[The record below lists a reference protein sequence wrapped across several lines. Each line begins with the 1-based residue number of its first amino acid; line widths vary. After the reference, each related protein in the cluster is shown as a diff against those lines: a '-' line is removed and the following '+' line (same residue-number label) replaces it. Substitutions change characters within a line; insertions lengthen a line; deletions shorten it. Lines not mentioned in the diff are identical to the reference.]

1 MLPFFF
7 IPNKNTLFL
16 LYTMLHAEYNNNVY
30 VFYVTTKDAMSYPSS
45 LGYLFKFTN
54 DMSGAVKW
62 GYGQNAVVYDRYTK
76 LSIYSTQGG
85 TLAEDVSGG
94 IIDFSP
100 NGYWKYEIYVADWD
114 DSGGPCPPNPTE
126 FGTWQCTN
134 LAGAVIDS
142 GNMDVDVYEITPLV
156 ANTYTITEYDT
167 CNPPPSTGGYSLN
180 QQILSLHCRGD
191 SGDPAR
197 FLYFT
202 RVERYQ
208 NFNSFFIDSVATIG
222 SEIRVQSTIMTYVHT
237 ITTQPE
243 SVVMNIATTTTAG
256 YSVELWKDGSLVD
269 IYNNLLPLSSSTY
282 PSICAILC
290 SNNEYIDDPTSCPS
304 TFPFS
309 GSIFFAFNGSYN
321 SVGGDVYTE
330 AIEIGKLLVSEQV
343 GEEQVQYTE
352 REAPPST
359 NYIYNE

>member
-1 MLPFFF
+1 LLPFSF
-7 IPNKNTLFL
+7 INPNRNRLFL

-30 VFYVTTKDAMSYPSS
+30 VFYVTTKDAMSYSSS

-62 GYGQNAVVYDRYTK
+62 GYGQNQVVYDRYTE

-85 TLAEDVSGG
+85 TIAEDVSGG
-94 IIDFSP
+94 IIDFNP
-100 NGYWKYEIYVADWD
+100 NGYWKYEIYAADWS
-114 DSGGPCPPNPTE
+114 SGSPCPPNPTE

-134 LAGAVIDS
+134 VAGAVIDS

-156 ANTYTITEYDT
+156 ADTYTITEYDT
-167 CNPPPSTGGYSLN
+167 CNPPPSTGGFSLE
-180 QQILSLHCRGD
+180 QQILSKHCQGD

-222 SEIRVQSTIMTYVHT
+222 SEIRVYNTTLTYVHT

-243 SVVMNIATTTTAG
+243 SVVMNIALSSTPYT
-256 YSVELWKDGSLVD
+256 VELWKDGSLVD
-269 IYNNLLPLSSSTY
+269 TYNNFHPLSSKMY
-282 PSICAILC
+282 PSNHSLLC
-290 SNNEYIDDPTSCPS
+290 SNNEYIDDPTSCPT

-321 SVGGDVYTE
+321 STGGDVYTE

-352 REAPPST
+352 REAPEST

>member
-1 MLPFFF
+1 
-7 IPNKNTLFL
+7 
-16 LYTMLHAEYNNNVY
+16 
-30 VFYVTTKDAMSYPSS
+30 
-45 LGYLFKFTN
+45 
-54 DMSGAVKW
+54 MSGAVKW
-62 GYGQNAVVYDRYTK
+62 GYGQNQVVYDRYTE

-114 DSGGPCPPNPTE
+114 QSGAPCPPNPTE

-142 GNMDVDVYEITPLV
+142 GNMDVNVYEITPLV
-156 ANTYTITEYDT
+156 ADTYRITEYDT
-167 CNPPPSTGGYSLN
+167 CNPPPSTGGYYLN
-180 QQILSLHCRGD
+180 QQILSKHCQGD
-191 SGDPAR
+191 AGDPAR

-222 SEIRVQSTIMTYVHT
+222 SEIRVYNTTLTYVHT

-243 SVVMNIATTTTAG
+243 SVVMNIACFNLNPPYT
-256 YSVELWKDGSLVD
+256 VELWKGGSLID
-269 IYNNLLPLSSSTY
+269 TYNNFHPLSSKMY
-282 PSICAILC
+282 PSNHSLLC
-290 SNNEYIDDPTSCPS
+290 SNNQYIDDASSCPT

-321 SVGGDVYTE
+321 STGGDVYTE